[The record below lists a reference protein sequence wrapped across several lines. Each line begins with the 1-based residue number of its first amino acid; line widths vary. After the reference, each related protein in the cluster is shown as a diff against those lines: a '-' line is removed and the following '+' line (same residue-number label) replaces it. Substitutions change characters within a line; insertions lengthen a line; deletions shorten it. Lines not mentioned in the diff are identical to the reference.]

1 MQELMK
7 KQMSATFCP
16 LVIAL
21 LFFPLGSRAEGPAQ
35 PTPEISVKISASKA
49 AKETGGKI
57 LTLDEAIRI
66 ALDNQP
72 RIRAAQERV
81 KAQQA
86 VVGQAKSAYYPSITF
101 SNAYR
106 SSLVSGTTS
115 TSQDAFDFFSSVSNI
130 NWTLYDFG
138 RREGIVREAK
148 DTLDSRRFAE
158 RTSVDDVILN
168 VMRLYYRS
176 LAVKALVRVREDTLK
191 DRELLVRQAKGFF
204 EVGTRPKIDL
214 VRAESG
220 LFAAKADLI
229 AAQNGV
235 KIAWA
240 ELRNAV
246 GVEDFPVRP
255 QAEDALLEKPLTLLA
270 KELDIIKPEMTL
282 EKAQE
287 TAFDS
292 RPELKDF
299 AAQLRA
305 QDAVIA
311 VARAGHLP
319 DISFFGQY
327 GRRNTSRSGDTFPL
341 QEIWQAGITIEIP
354 IFSGFETTYEIEEA
368 LRDYREIKA
377 REEETRQ
384 QIALEVERSYLNVI
398 AATERTKATEAEV
411 KAAAENLDLANG
423 RYRVGVGSIIEIT
436 EAQVINTEA
445 QTNLIQSLLDHTI
458 AEADLARAIGK
469 VR

>member
-7 KQMSATFCP
+7 KQMSATFGP
-16 LVIAL
+16 LVIVLL
-21 LFFPLGSRAEGPAQ
+21 LFPIGGRAEGPPR
-35 PTPEISVKISASKA
+35 PTPKISVKISASKA
-49 AKETGGKI
+49 AKETGGRI

-101 SNAYR
+101 NNTYR

-130 NWTLYDFG
+130 NWTIYDFG

-148 DTLDSRRFAE
+148 DTVDSRRFAE

-168 VMRLYYRS
+168 VMRLYYTS

-191 DRELLVRQAKGFF
+191 DRELLVRQARGFF
-204 EVGTRPKIDL
+204 EVGTRPKIDV

-299 AAQLRA
+299 AAQVRA

-368 LRDYREIKA
+368 LRDYKEIKA

-411 KAAAENLDLANG
+411 KAGTENLDLANG